1 MSAKKG
7 SFIVFEG
14 IDGSGKTTQI
24 NLLKQKIESLGIKC
38 LETREPSDGPIG
50 VMIRQCL
57 TGRMQ
62 MDEAALAALFAADRL
77 DHISNS
83 TNGLKNKIDNGIAV
97 ISDRF
102 VLSNYAYQSVKAP
115 LEWVMQLNSQATT
128 ILRPDCHIFIDVDP
142 EITLDRMA
150 NGRFEKELFENKT
163 RLTQV
168 REKYLEII
176 EKLKPIEN
184 IIIIDGNS
192 SINDIADEIWQKVS
206 YLFTH

>member
-1 MSAKKG
+1 MSEKKG

-24 NLLKQKIESLGIKC
+24 NLLKQKIEALNIKC

-77 DHISNS
+77 DHINNG
-83 TNGLKNKIDNGIAV
+83 TNGLKNKLEDGICV

-115 LEWVMQLNSQATT
+115 LDWVMNLNSQALK
-128 ILRPDCHIFIDVDP
+128 ILRPDCHI
-142 EITLDRMA
+142 
-150 NGRFEKELFENKT
+150 
-163 RLTQV
+163 
-168 REKYLEII
+168 
-176 EKLKPIEN
+176 
-184 IIIIDGNS
+184 S
-192 SINDIADEIWQKVS
+192 VS
-206 YLFTH
+206 YTHLANYNYSDKQLHKYQNLRKP

>member
-192 SINDIADEIWQKVS
+192 SINDIADEICQKVS
-206 YLFTH
+206 YLFTD